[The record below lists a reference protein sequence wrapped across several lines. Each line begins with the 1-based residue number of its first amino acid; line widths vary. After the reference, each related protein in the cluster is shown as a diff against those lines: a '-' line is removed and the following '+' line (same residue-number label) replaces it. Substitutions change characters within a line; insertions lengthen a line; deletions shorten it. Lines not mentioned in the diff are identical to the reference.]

1 MSAFRNAWRGTCCG
15 GGRVG
20 LAAAAPLYQA
30 TSDQTRPFTVSKA
43 GGPISETSLGC
54 LTAMTRS
61 PVPPETGKK
70 QTPSPYA
77 TGGGGGT
84 LENRLGALLLT
95 RLLTGGPITALNDL
109 APAHV
114 AFQQTP
120 TSIVDDFVVTAPT
133 ADGTT
138 TIRLAIAA
146 RRNPAFITSDK
157 KTNELIA
164 TLVAADLAAEAD
176 TDPATVERLSVAVS
190 AWNSG
195 AQQVAELADVAR
207 SNNDADDFYRDIKT
221 PGKYKTG
228 GRLRHLTTMVEVAL
242 KGIDQPGAGTS
253 EHRTFR
259 LLQRLW
265 IWQVQLETGREE
277 DWTRLAA
284 DLAPAT
290 IDRTLVQGAALR
302 DRLAQVA
309 AELAKVSGRVD
320 AATLATR
327 LVGHLAPTN
336 AEAKAGAGKAGAN
349 TTDVAAAHRGLVA
362 QLTAASAARRRV
374 RLQVFDL
381 DEEKLSAYFVAIPTP
396 EFGTATG
403 SAGGG
408 DVVVLT
414 GDFGSGKSETAEA
427 WHRHTIDDLAA
438 DADAPLPVWLAA
450 RDINRPLG
458 EAIDAVAGADRRGR
472 GARIVIDG
480 IDESDP
486 ARAQAL
492 LEDARI
498 LTATAANTQILLTAR
513 PGAVTPSNTEHV
525 EAPLLDEDAALALVE
540 LAGAGAHAT
549 WQWTAD
555 MRASVRRP
563 FFALAAG
570 TSLAKDDAPRSEA
583 DLIRTLVENALGS
596 GRERG
601 AVTSNTG
608 TILTA
613 LAVNLTHGAGGA
625 GGRAGDGLTFSQR
638 QTLRSSRLV
647 ADGPGGTVRFSL
659 PILQHWFAAQAL
671 LDGTASPDVVMGDR
685 RSFLRWRWAAAVAA
699 LSASDTGTLDT
710 LIGKWVSANPGAA
723 GWILNQAFKG
733 GRSWQRERKQ
743 NLEPTESPQRLLTAL
758 RTWSD
763 ALGDL
768 SRRVLP
774 GPVAAGPVKL
784 GVKVEGTRLLV
795 AVSDEPVDADT
806 VADVP
811 DGVHPIIPA
820 EVLHWSPW
828 FSSTVPADEAWPW
841 LMIRDLIARNTIKV
855 LANDPTLGTPDGV
868 WTQEHLFKV
877 AKSVIGRGG
886 SIRSDDIAVADIRS
900 RADDLLERTGGREG
914 RAQFQLGGPTFTTA
928 DLVALL
934 EHLEMTGAEMLSS
947 PLPGPDVD
955 NPQNNWVWS
964 LWSSRQLARFEAEVY
979 SRACEAYDEA
989 VADAFAR
996 LGWSLPGTV
1005 FAPFGILIQIEDA
1018 PHGAVIPSPNLL
1030 VVRLPMALLPQL
1042 APREGDVLWAQNGR
1056 AVAVLAEHAV
1066 QSESMIPIMEAV
1078 SAWLA
1083 AEGTEALGGYGY
1095 SSTAADDMTEK
1106 RPASSIAAKW
1116 LFDDLKTLGL
1126 GDGTFPQL
1134 G

>member
-1 MSAFRNAWRGTCCG
+1 M
-15 GGRVG
+15 
-20 LAAAAPLYQA
+20 
-30 TSDQTRPFTVSKA
+30 
-43 GGPISETSLGC
+43 
-54 LTAMTRS
+54 
-61 PVPPETGKK
+61 PPETGKK

-84 LENRLGALLLT
+84 LEHRLGALLLT
-95 RLLTGGPITALNDL
+95 RLLTGGPIAALNDL
-109 APAHV
+109 APVHV

-120 TSIVDDFVVTAPT
+120 TSIVDDFVATAPT

-138 TIRLAIAA
+138 TIRVAIAA
-146 RRNPAFITSDK
+146 RRHPAFITSDK

-176 TDPATVERLSVAVS
+176 TDPATVDRLCIAVS
-190 AWNSG
+190 AWNNG
-195 AQQVAELADVAR
+195 AKQVAELADVAR
-207 SNNDADDFYRDIKT
+207 SNTNADDFYRDIST
-221 PGKYKTG
+221 PGKYKTS
-228 GRLRHLTTMVEVAL
+228 GRLTHLTAMVEPAL
-242 KGIDQPGAGTS
+242 KNLDQPGAGTGK
-253 EHRTFR
+253 HRTFR

-284 DLAPAT
+284 DLTPVT

-320 AATLATR
+320 ADTLATR
-327 LVGHLAPTN
+327 LVGHLAPTD
-336 AEAKAGAGKAGAN
+336 AEKYTEKTAGAGNGDAD
-349 TTDVAAAHRGLVA
+349 TTDAAAAHRGLVA
-362 QLTAASAARRRV
+362 QLTAASVARRRV

-381 DEEKLSAYFVAIPTP
+381 DEEKLSGYFAAIPTP
-396 EFGTATG
+396 AFNTGTGTG
-403 SAGGG
+403 S

-414 GDFGSGKSETAEA
+414 GDFGSGKSETAET
-427 WHRHTIDDLAA
+427 WQRQTIADLAA
-438 DADAPLPVWLAA
+438 DVQAPLPVWLAA
-450 RDINRPLG
+450 RDINRPLS
-458 EAIDAVAGADRRGR
+458 EAVDAAAASDWRGQWRDR

-498 LTATAANTQILLTAR
+498 LTATARNTQILLTAR
-513 PGAVTPSNTEHV
+513 PGAVTASTTEHV
-525 EAPLLDEDAALALVE
+525 ETPLLDQDAALTLVE
-540 LAGAGAHAT
+540 LAGAGRHAT
-549 WQWTAD
+549 WEWTAD
-555 MRASVRRP
+555 MRASVQRP

-570 TSLAKDDAPRSEA
+570 TSLARDDAPRSEA
-583 DLIRTLVENALGS
+583 DLIRTLVENALAS

-601 AVTSNTG
+601 AVTGNSG

-613 LAVNLTHGAGGA
+613 LAVSLTNGTGSPGD
-625 GGRAGDGLTFSQR
+625 GTGDGLTFSQR

-671 LDGTASPDVVMGDR
+671 LDGTVAPDVVTTNR

-699 LSASDTGTLDT
+699 LSAGDTSTLDT
-710 LIGKWVSANPGAA
+710 LIGSWVSANPGAA

-733 GRSWQRERKQ
+733 SRSWQRERTQ
-743 NLEPTESPQRLLTAL
+743 NLQPTDTARRLMTAL

-768 SRRVLP
+768 SGRVLP
-774 GPVAAGPVKL
+774 RMVAAGPVKL
-784 GVKVEGTRLLV
+784 GVNVEGTRLLV
-795 AVSDEPVDADT
+795 AISDEAVEADT
-806 VADVP
+806 VTDVP
-811 DGVHPIIPA
+811 DGVHPIVQVHVP
-820 EVLHWSPW
+820 HWRPW
-828 FSSTVPADEAWPW
+828 FTRGVPSDDAWPW
-841 LMIRDLIARNTIKV
+841 LIVRDLIAGNTLEV
-855 LANDPTLGTPDGV
+855 LANDPTLGTADGIWV
-868 WTQEHLFKV
+868 QEHLFKV
-877 AKSVIGRGG
+877 AMSVIGRGG
-886 SIRSDDIAVADIRS
+886 SIRNDDIPAADIRS
-900 RADDLLERTGGREG
+900 RADDLLERTGGPGG
-914 RAQFQLGGPTFTTA
+914 RTLFQLGGPTFTTA
-928 DLVALL
+928 DMVELL
-934 EHLEMTGAEMLSS
+934 EHLETTGAEMLTS

-955 NPQNNWVWS
+955 NPQNSWVWS
-964 LWSSRQLARFEAEVY
+964 FWSSRQLARFEAEVY
-979 SRACEAYDEA
+979 GRACQAYDEA
-989 VADAFAR
+989 VTEAFAR

-1005 FAPFGILIQIEDA
+1005 FAPFGILIHIEDA
-1018 PHGAVIPSPNLL
+1018 PEGAVIPSGNVL
-1030 VVRLPMALLPQL
+1030 VVRLPMALLTQL
-1042 APREGDVLWAQNGR
+1042 APQGQDVHWSQNGR
-1056 AVAVLAEHAV
+1056 TVAVLAEGTV
-1066 QSESMIPIMEAV
+1066 QHETMIPIMEAV

-1134 G
+1134 R